1 MRRHRRSIWSSSRLS
16 MLVSTVSGIIF
27 LFITVLA
34 VSGFAFFFVSDFRL
48 LRIISLIPLFTG
60 AFSAGFIFGK
70 YRRHKG
76 MISGIICGLLLYIA
90 VSAIVIVLS
99 GSPSHF
105 SKLILLSAAGAIG
118 GITGVNSKHPR
129 NLRD

>member
-16 MLVSTVSGIIF
+16 MLISTVSGIIF
-27 LFITVLA
+27 LFVTVLA

-48 LRIISLIPLFTG
+48 LRIISLLPLFTG

-76 MISGIICGLLLYIA
+76 MISGIICGLILYA
-90 VSAIVIVLS
+90 VLSAAGILLS

-105 SKLILLSAAGAIG
+105 SKLLLLVSAGAIG
-118 GITGVNSKHPR
+118 GITGVNSKRPKK
-129 NLRD
+129 LRD